1 MCVCVSGAEWGESSF
16 LLREEKEKDTLL
28 FWYVCSRSGQSLK
41 EAENVPILC
50 VSVLGQVNSADRFS
64 YLPKNSNIFILK
76 NWLRKRASEKAKMC
90 CYSKAEVHLQ
100 Y

>member
-1 MCVCVSGAEWGESSF
+1 M
-16 LLREEKEKDTLL
+16 
-28 FWYVCSRSGQSLK
+28 CSRSGQSLK
-41 EAENVPILC
+41 EAENVPIFHL
-50 VSVLGQVNSADRFS
+50 SVLGQVNSADRFL

-76 NWLRKRASEKAKMC
+76 NWLRKRASEKKAKMC

>member
-1 MCVCVSGAEWGESSF
+1 M
-16 LLREEKEKDTLL
+16 
-28 FWYVCSRSGQSLK
+28 CSRSGQSLK
-41 EAENVPILC
+41 EAENVPIFH
-50 VSVLGQVNSADRFS
+50 VSVLGQVNSADRFP

-76 NWLRKRASEKAKMC
+76 NWLRKWASEKKAKMC